1 MRPLNAR
8 HIAGV
13 ALLLSWCVSEGTPV
27 HGSDDSGLVVHEWG
41 TFTSVAGEDGRA
53 VDWLPLRQ
61 ADDLPCFVEHLGL
74 DFKGTLAAKV
84 RMETPVLY
92 FYTPHDL
99 KVHVTVRFN
108 RGLVTDW
115 FPHAAVSP
123 STVNASGAA
132 GYRHAGFSSSIAWHG
147 VSVSPQA
154 AASLPDDRRG
164 GHYYA
169 ARRTDAAPLT
179 LGGVSEK
186 FLFYRGVGGFEP
198 PVSAAVL
205 NDGRVEVSGIS
216 GLGDI
221 MLFENRGG
229 SIGYRSVTVPG
240 TRTTMNPLTMDGE
253 SATPQAELEKIL
265 IGHGLFPAE
274 AKAMI
279 ETWRDSW
286 FEEGARLF
294 YIAPRRAIDDILPL
308 QISPAPLSVARVF
321 VGRVELITPATRR
334 AVSDAVASNDRL
346 ALSKYARFLPAILGS
361 LPDPRTADERTSR
374 LLALQ
379 TAAQSGSARL
389 PLCASRPD

>member
-1 MRPLNAR
+1 MRPLR
-8 HIAGV
+8 FRDIAGV

-53 VDWLPLRQ
+53 VDWLPLRR

-74 DFKGTLAAKV
+74 DFKGTLSAKV

-92 FYTPHDL
+92 FYTLHDV
-99 KVHVTVRFN
+99 KVDVTVRFN

-115 FPHAAVSP
+115 FPHAAVTP
-123 STVNASGAA
+123 STVDASGAA
-132 GYRHAGFSSSIAWHG
+132 GYRRAGFSSSVTWQG

-154 AASLPDDRRG
+154 TAWLPDDRRG

-198 PVSAAVL
+198 PVSAAVMS
-205 NDGRVEVSGIS
+205 DGRVEVSGIS
-216 GLGDI
+216 RVGDI

-229 SIGYRSVTVPG
+229 RISSRSLTVPG
-240 TRTTMNPLTMDGE
+240 TRATLNPPTMDGE
-253 SATPQAELEKIL
+253 SATPQAELEKML
-265 IGHGLFPAE
+265 IGQGLFPAE

-294 YIAPRRAIDDILPL
+294 YIAPRAAIDNILAI
-308 QISPAPLSVARVF
+308 QISPAPSSLARVF

-334 AVSDAVASNDRL
+334 AVGDALVSNDRL
-346 ALSKYARFLPAILGS
+346 ALSKYARFLPVILGS
-361 LPDPRTADERTSR
+361 LPDPRTSDERTSR
-374 LLALQ
+374 ALALQ
-379 TAAQSGSARL
+379 TAAQSGSARP
-389 PLCASRPD
+389 PLCAGRPD